1 MLRLQ
6 TSRIDRP
13 LDELV
18 LKLEVGA
25 LDRPDLDKGM
35 VFWLTFL
42 ETSRNVVWSR
52 EQDIHDVTRIAKYC
66 STKVRPGHNLQNWNF
81 LDYRSLDQIY
91 GVHNQFVYHSISVH
105 YIYTTGIIPV
115 VRSA

>member
-42 ETSRNVVWSR
+42 ETSRNVV
-52 EQDIHDVTRIAKYC
+52 
-66 STKVRPGHNLQNWNF
+66 
-81 LDYRSLDQIY
+81 
-91 GVHNQFVYHSISVH
+91 
-105 YIYTTGIIPV
+105 
-115 VRSA
+115 